1 MVVVQAMVME
11 EDVVVVEAM
20 EDVAVQ
26 GAMVV
31 DVGEDVV
38 EEEDMVVGMTVVIMK
53 MSGNGN

>member
-1 MVVVQAMVME
+1 M
-11 EDVVVVEAM
+11 
-20 EDVAVQ
+20 
-26 GAMVV
+26 V